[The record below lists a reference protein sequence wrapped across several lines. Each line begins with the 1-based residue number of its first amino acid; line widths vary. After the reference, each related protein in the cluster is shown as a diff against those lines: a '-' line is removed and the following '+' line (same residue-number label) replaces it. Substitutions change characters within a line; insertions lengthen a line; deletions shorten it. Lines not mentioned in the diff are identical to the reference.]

1 MPKLKKTQK
10 AMDQIRREELVCRCE
25 EVSREAIEEAIRDGA
40 TTLDAV
46 KRRTRAGMGLCQGR
60 TCRRIV
66 SSLITEISAK
76 PALVLSPPT
85 ARPPVRPIPM
95 NVLIKGEDL
104 L

>member
-1 MPKLKKTQK
+1 MPRLKKTQK
-10 AMDQIRREELVCRCE
+10 VTDQMKKEELVCRCE

-66 SSLITEISAK
+66 TSLITEIGAK
-76 PALVLSPPT
+76 PGQALSPPT

-95 NVLIKGEDL
+95 DVLIKGEDL

>member
-10 AMDQIRREELVCRCE
+10 ATGQIRSEELVCRCE
-25 EVSREAIEEAIRDGA
+25 EVSRETVEEAIRDGA
-40 TTLDAV
+40 ITLDAV

-66 SSLITEISAK
+66 SSLITEIGAK
-76 PALVLSPPT
+76 PAQALSPPT

-95 NVLIKGEDL
+95 DALVKGEDL

>member
-1 MPKLKKTQK
+1 MSKGKKVQK
-10 AMDQIRREELVCRCE
+10 VTDQMKQDELVCRCE
-25 EVSREAIEEAIRDGA
+25 EVSRETVEDAIRNGA

-66 SSLITEISAK
+66 SSLITGIGAK
-76 PALVLSPPT
+76 PAQALSPPT